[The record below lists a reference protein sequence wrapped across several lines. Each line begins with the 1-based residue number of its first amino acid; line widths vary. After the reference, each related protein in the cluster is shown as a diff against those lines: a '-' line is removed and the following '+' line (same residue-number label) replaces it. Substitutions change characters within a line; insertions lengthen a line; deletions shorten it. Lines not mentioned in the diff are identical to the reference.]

1 MRARAL
7 PAHACAARQ
16 GRPGSARPSSAP
28 LQRSTTIALAPTA
41 AAKRRPRARAAHAAC
56 PAIEATCA
64 PPHGAARRIPRSGL
78 QRHGQPPWAG
88 LPRVSLRSSPCAL
101 LCTPRWASPRHGG
114 GACARQRGP
123 APRRAAPL
131 PTPRVAG
138 RRARGRLDKH
148 HIGAPRCCRAPRRA
162 PRPACTHAAPMAGRM
177 SQRRMA
183 SLPRTHHGCWE
194 RASGALHSAGKCA
207 GRWKESS
214 VARVCASD
222 QLPRLIGSTV
232 PFCSETVFMESCLPA
247 VGMGGIY
254 RRGAHATPRQ
264 PGALRA

>member
-1 MRARAL
+1 MGHKKDVCV
-7 PAHACAARQ
+7 PADCHPR
-16 GRPGSARPSSAP
+16 RPGAGN
-28 LQRSTTIALAPTA
+28 TTQAAALRQAQDIFTPKRVSPTA
-41 AAKRRPRARAAHAAC
+41 AAKHRPRARAAHAAC

-148 HIGAPRCCRAPRRA
+148 HSARLGASARRA
-162 PRPACTHAAPMAGRM
+162 ALLAPLAPTPPPWRDACPSVAWHRSLARTMAAGRG
-177 SQRRMA
+177 QAARYT
-183 SLPRTHHGCWE
+183 LPRIH
-194 RASGALHSAGKCA
+194 ALFGQ
-207 GRWKESS
+207 G
-214 VARVCASD
+214 
-222 QLPRLIGSTV
+222 
-232 PFCSETVFMESCLPA
+232 
-247 VGMGGIY
+247 
-254 RRGAHATPRQ
+254 
-264 PGALRA
+264 

>member
-1 MRARAL
+1 MGHKKDVCV
-7 PAHACAARQ
+7 PADCHPR
-16 GRPGSARPSSAP
+16 RPGAGN
-28 LQRSTTIALAPTA
+28 TTQAAALRQAQDIFTPKRVSPTA
-41 AAKRRPRARAAHAAC
+41 AAKHRPRARAAHAAC

-148 HIGAPRCCRAPRRA
+148 HVGAPRCCRAPRRA

-194 RASGALHSAGKCA
+194 RASGALHSAGWEVCWADGKSPA
-207 GRWKESS
+207 SPGS
-214 VARVCASD
+214 VPH
-222 QLPRLIGSTV
+222 L
-232 PFCSETVFMESCLPA
+232 
-247 VGMGGIY
+247 
-254 RRGAHATPRQ
+254 
-264 PGALRA
+264 